1 MGLRGRIREFFGLEG
16 NLLPIVISELSSNV
30 GWNMFDVIW
39 QPYVLSMGASVPILG
54 ALDSLR
60 VALTSI
66 LQPLMGRLSDSF
78 GRKTLIYFSYA
89 FTLLGLLI
97 IISTRSWLW
106 LIPVM
111 ILWAF
116 SDSLWEPI
124 FPALVSESVSVE
136 KRGTAF
142 SVWSMTWFIPGFF
155 APALGGYLA
164 YIWGYRSIMI
174 FIFVGESIAALIFA
188 LYVKETFV
196 SKGVFSFSELLRSFS
211 GLLKL
216 PSGLLRFY
224 SVSIISRFAW
234 LMGEGLLFAMLLKT
248 YGFNMIQLGV
258 LANALS
264 LSVIITQI
272 PVGRLVDR
280 YGAKPFL
287 IISRVVWALCFLGY
301 LLARDFTGFIIVRL
315 LRGLSV
321 STWEPAH
328 NTYLA
333 NSATDEQRSKTYGDL
348 NCLRG
353 LFCFPAPIVGA
364 LLYETYG
371 FTAPLM
377 GGLILVLVVIIL
389 LVPLEER

>member
-89 FTLLGLLI
+89 FMLLGLLI

>member
-1 MGLRGRIREFFGLEG
+1 
-16 NLLPIVISELSSNV
+16 
-30 GWNMFDVIW
+30 
-39 QPYVLSMGASVPILG
+39 
-54 ALDSLR
+54 
-60 VALTSI
+60 
-66 LQPLMGRLSDSF
+66 
-78 GRKTLIYFSYA
+78 
-89 FTLLGLLI
+89 
-97 IISTRSWLW
+97 
-106 LIPVM
+106 
-111 ILWAF
+111 
-116 SDSLWEPI
+116 
-124 FPALVSESVSVE
+124 
-136 KRGTAF
+136 
-142 SVWSMTWFIPGFF
+142 MTWFIPGFF

-174 FIFVGESIAALIFA
+174 FIFVGESLAALIFA
-188 LYVKETFV
+188 LYVKETLV
-196 SKGVFSFSELLRSFS
+196 SKDVFNLSELLRSFG
-211 GLLKL
+211 GLLKF

-258 LANALS
+258 LANVLS

-280 YGAKPFL
+280 YGSKPFL
-287 IISRVVWALCFLGY
+287 IISRVVWALCFIGY
-301 LLARDFTGFIIVRL
+301 LLARGFTGFIIVRL

-353 LFCFPAPIVGA
+353 LICFPAPGSSLFWS
-364 LLYETYG
+364 LLSS
-371 FTAPLM
+371 
-377 GGLILVLVVIIL
+377 
-389 LVPLEER
+389 

>member
-16 NLLPIVISELSSNV
+16 NLLPIVLLELSSNV
-30 GWNMFDVIW
+30 GWNMFDVVW
-39 QPYVLSMGASVPILG
+39 QPYVLSLGVSVPILG
-54 ALDSLR
+54 ALDSLKI
-60 VALTSI
+60 ALMSV
-66 LQPLMGRLSDSF
+66 LQPLMGRLSDTL
-78 GRKTLIYFSYA
+78 GRKTPISFSFV
-89 FTLLGLLI
+89 FTLSGLLI
-97 IISTRSWLW
+97 IIFTRSWLW

-111 ILWAF
+111 ILWAI

-124 FPALVSESVSVE
+124 FPALVSESVSAE

-142 SVWSMTWFIPGFF
+142 SVWSMAWFIPGFF

-174 FIFVGESIAALIFA
+174 FIFVGESLAALIFI
-188 LYVKETFV
+188 LYVKETYV
-196 SKGVFSFSELLRSFS
+196 SKEVFSFSELLRSFS
-211 GLLKL
+211 GLLKV

-264 LSVIITQI
+264 LSVIVTQI
-272 PVGRLVDR
+272 PIGRLVDR
-280 YGAKPFL
+280 YGSKPFL

-301 LLARDFTGFIIVRL
+301 LLARDFTGFIVVRL

-321 STWEPAH
+321 SAWEPAH

-333 NSATDEQRSKTYGDL
+333 NSVTDEQRSKTYGDL
-348 NCLRG
+348 NCLKG
-353 LFCFPAPIVGA
+353 LICFPAPIVGA

-371 FTAPLM
+371 FTAPIM
-377 GGLILVLVVIIL
+377 GGLVLVLVVIIL
-389 LVPLEER
+389 LIPLEER

>member
-60 VALTSI
+60 VALTSV

-97 IISTRSWLW
+97 IILTRSWLW

-164 YIWGYRSIMI
+164 YIWGYQSIMI
-174 FIFVGESIAALIFA
+174 FIFVGESLAALIFA

-196 SKGVFSFSELLRSFS
+196 SKEVFSLSELLRSFG
-211 GLLKL
+211 GLFKL
-216 PSGLLRFY
+216 PSGLQRFY

-280 YGAKPFL
+280 YGSKPFL

-301 LLARDFTGFIIVRL
+301 LLARDFTGFIVVRVV
-315 LRGLSV
+315 RGLSV

-333 NSATDEQRSKTYGDL
+333 NSVADEQRSKTYGDL

-353 LFCFPAPIVGA
+353 LICFPAPIVGA

-371 FTAPLM
+371 FTAPIM